1 MSQEID
7 RIIQRTQYYYYED
20 GIVETAVGI
29 LFSIIGLALLGW
41 LTVPS
46 NPALGIVMVL
56 VSMGLIFGGVLF
68 VQKVIPILKEH
79 ITHPRTG
86 TVNYGRSKPTRGRW
100 LVIGAAFLVAV
111 LAFVFP
117 DYLSEISVV
126 EGALLGV
133 VLCYLGYRV
142 HLRRFYLLGGAALV
156 IGIVAA
162 ILFDND
168 ITGSAFTF
176 GVTGL
181 MMVVSGLIVLMT
193 YLHRHPVA
201 EVDNE

>member
-20 GIVETAVGI
+20 GLVETAVGI

-41 LTVPS
+41 LIVPV
-46 NPALGIVMVL
+46 NPALGIVMIF
-56 VSMGLIFGGVLF
+56 VSMVIIFGGTLF
-68 VQKVIPILKEH
+68 VQKVIPVLKER

-86 TVNYGRSKPTRGRW
+86 IVNYERNQPTQGRW
-100 LVIGAAFLVAV
+100 LVVGAAFLVTILV
-111 LAFVFP
+111 FVFP
-117 DYLSEISVV
+117 DYLSEMSVV
-126 EGALLGV
+126 EGLLLGV

-142 HLRRFYLLGGAALV
+142 RLYRFYLLGGAAVV

-162 ILFDND
+162 MLFDND
-168 ITGSAFTF
+168 ITSSAFTF

-181 MMVVSGLIVLMT
+181 VMVVSGLIVLST